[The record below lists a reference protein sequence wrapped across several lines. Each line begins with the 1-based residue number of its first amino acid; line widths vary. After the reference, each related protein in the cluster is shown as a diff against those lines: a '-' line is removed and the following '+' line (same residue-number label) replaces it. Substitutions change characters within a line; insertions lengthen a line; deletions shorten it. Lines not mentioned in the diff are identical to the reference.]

1 MAFREAR
8 HLSQPANSVRKLASR
23 LWNFDCRMAAATSGP
38 AAAESTVLRSTD
50 YLTSQ
55 NLSCVMPRTGAAWR
69 GSRSTLDR
77 MMFVA
82 VPRMSGCRAFAS
94 PDLRAHCACGQGG
107 TRLARTSAA
116 SLSVRLRPLCMPG
129 RLMDDIIAASRVKL
143 QFIVFRRSL
152 QPL

>member
-1 MAFREAR
+1 MRR
-8 HLSQPANSVRKLASR
+8 GGV
-23 LWNFDCRMAAATSGP
+23 
-38 AAAESTVLRSTD
+38 
-50 YLTSQ
+50 
-55 NLSCVMPRTGAAWR
+55 R

-94 PDLRAHCACGQGG
+94 PDLRGQGG

>member
-1 MAFREAR
+1 MELTLQNGGGHIRSCCCWKHRSAKPQRYTP
-8 HLSQPANSVRKLASR
+8 S
-23 LWNFDCRMAAATSGP
+23 LW
-38 AAAESTVLRSTD
+38 RSTD

-55 NLSCVMPRTGAAWR
+55 NLSCVMARTGAAWRRAWR